1 MTDRNAIRW
10 DGAPGHYE
18 VWYVSLTDRRSGA
31 GAWVRFTMRAPQH
44 GEPECS
50 LWFMA
55 MTPSGERVARKRTLP
70 IAALRASDAPFR
82 LEIGDAE
89 LSDRGS
95 AGQIDDV
102 RWELRWA
109 PGTVSGDIVHPLL
122 ERARIARTMLVVPHP
137 DLAIEGTIAWGDTQ
151 LELSGARG
159 GQAHLWGAKHAS
171 RWCWLHASD
180 LEGVDGS
187 PRRGDWIEAVSVVTP
202 RAGRE
207 VGPNTPVT
215 GVLLGE
221 PFDAISP
228 LRVLR
233 AHAEIG
239 LERYVL
245 ETRNRSR
252 RLRVEVSA
260 PRETL
265 VGVTYDD
272 PDGEQAWCYNSEVA
286 SLDAWVWDRARGGG
300 GARWLLRD
308 TLRAPGT
315 AHVEYAQRA
324 PVEGVPVLV

>member
-1 MTDRNAIRW
+1 MIDRNAMRW
-10 DGAPGHYE
+10 TGEPGHYE
-18 VWYVSLTDRRSGA
+18 VWYVSLTDRGSGV
-31 GAWVRFTMRAPQH
+31 GAWVRLTLRAPSA

-55 MTPSGERVARKRTLP
+55 MAPGGERVARKQTFP
-70 IAALRASDAPFR
+70 VSAMRAEAGPFR
-82 LEIGDAE
+82 LVIGDAE
-89 LSDRGS
+89 LSDRGC
-95 AGQIDDV
+95 AGTLQDA
-102 RWELRWA
+102 RWELRWE
-109 PGTVSGDIVHPLL
+109 PGTRAADIVHPFL

-137 DLAIEGTIAWGDTQ
+137 DLSIEGTLAWGDRTI
-151 LELSGARG
+151 ELAGARG

-180 LEGVDGS
+180 LEGLDGA
-187 PRRGDWIEAVSVVTP
+187 PRAGDWIEAVSVVTP

-207 VGPNTPVT
+207 VGPNSPVT

-221 PFDAISP
+221 PFDATGP

-233 AHAEIG
+233 ASAEIG
-239 LERYVL
+239 LTRYHF
-245 ETRNRSR
+245 ETRNRTR
-252 RLRVEVSA
+252 RLRVEVDA

-286 SLDAWVWDRARGGG
+286 SLRAWVWDRSRGAGG
-300 GARWLLRD
+300 RWLLRD
-308 TLRAPGT
+308 TLQAPGR

-324 PVEGVPVLV
+324 PVADVPVLV

>member
-1 MTDRNAIRW
+1 MSDHNAMRW
-10 DGAPGHYE
+10 AGQPGHYE
-18 VWYVSLTDRRSGA
+18 VWYASLTDRGSGA
-31 GAWVRFTMRAPQH
+31 GAWVRFTMRAPLR

-55 MTPSGERVARKRTLP
+55 MTPAGERVARKRTLP
-70 IAALRASDAPFR
+70 ISALQASENPFR
-82 LEIGDAE
+82 LQIEDAE

-102 RWELRWA
+102 RWELRWDQGA
-109 PGTVSGDIVHPLL
+109 RAGEIVHPLL
-122 ERARIARTMLVVPHP
+122 EKARIARTMMVVPHP
-137 DLAIEGTIAWGDTQ
+137 DLAIEGTIAWGGMEI
-151 LELSGARG
+151 ELSGARG
-159 GQAHLWGAKHAS
+159 GQTHLWGAKHAS

-180 LEGVDGS
+180 LEGVDGGA
-187 PRRGDWIEAVSVVTP
+187 RRGDWIEAVSVVTP

-207 VGPNTPVT
+207 VGPSTPVT

-221 PFDAISP
+221 PFDAIGP
-228 LRVLR
+228 ARVLR
-233 AHAEIG
+233 AKAEIG
-239 LERYVL
+239 LERYTL
-245 ETRNRSR
+245 ETRNRTR
-252 RLRVEVSA
+252 RLRVEVTA
-260 PRETL
+260 PRDTL

-286 SLDAWVWDRARGGG
+286 SLSAWVWDRGRGG